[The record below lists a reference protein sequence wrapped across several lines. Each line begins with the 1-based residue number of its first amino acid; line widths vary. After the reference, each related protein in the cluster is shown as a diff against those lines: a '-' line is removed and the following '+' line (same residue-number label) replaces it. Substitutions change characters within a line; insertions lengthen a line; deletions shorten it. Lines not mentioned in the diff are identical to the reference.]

1 MFRKHKLI
9 KDVKSYSEP
18 YDPKMFGNHN
28 QTVNVNVNIEEKDDG
43 MAECISGC
51 FKACFGLAKTAAK

>member
-1 MFRKHKLI
+1 MFRKHKFI
-9 KDVKSYSEP
+9 KNVETKSEP

-43 MAECISGC
+43 MAECMSNC
-51 FKACFGLAKTAAK
+51 FKACFSAAKEAK